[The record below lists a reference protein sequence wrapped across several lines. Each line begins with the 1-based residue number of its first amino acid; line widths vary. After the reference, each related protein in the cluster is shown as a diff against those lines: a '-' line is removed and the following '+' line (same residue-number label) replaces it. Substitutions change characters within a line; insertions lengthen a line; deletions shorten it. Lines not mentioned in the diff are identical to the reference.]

1 MALLAAGASPELV
14 KALGRWKSDAWK
26 AYNHHTGNFGSA
38 FLASAC
44 AMSVE
49 ATEAV
54 IDDQDQF
61 DSD

>member
-38 FLASAC
+38 FLAVAC
-44 AMSVE
+44 AVNVD
-49 ATEAV
+49 ATEAT
-54 IDDQDQF
+54 IDDTDEF
-61 DSD
+61 DTD

>member
-38 FLASAC
+38 FLAAAC
-44 AMSVE
+44 SMLVD

-54 IDDQDQF
+54 VDDKDEY

>member
-38 FLASAC
+38 FLAAAC
-44 AMSVE
+44 SMLVD
-49 ATEAV
+49 ATEAEV
-54 IDDQDQF
+54 DDKDQY